1 MGCHFLL
8 QGIFPNQGSNLR
20 LLPWQVDSLPLS
32 HWEALRASRGLVNSR
47 FWHSDR
53 VSPAERV
60 WGLQPDDGPCTSGT
74 TERGSEKPSPD
85 CVLRREV
92 AKGKDSLGAHN
103 LNEGTS
109 RRCVSNTNGV
119 FKTM

>member
-1 MGCHFLL
+1 MMDLA
-8 QGIFPNQGSNLR
+8 R
-20 LLPWQVDSLPLS
+20 LAQQSA
-32 HWEALRASRGLVNSR
+32 ALRSHHL
-47 FWHSDR
+47 
-53 VSPAERV
+53 
-60 WGLQPDDGPCTSGT
+60 T
-74 TERGSEKPSPD
+74 
-85 CVLRREV
+85 VLRREV